1 MIVSIRG
8 RKRERE
14 MRILFI
20 ALKIT
25 FPVIYHLFITLLT
38 LKKQTA
44 SRLVYKQRICHL
56 LCRCVSRLKADCCVF
71 TVAEIKPSP
80 PPGVD
85 DVLMSL
91 ISSTLPPHRDAT
103 RFFVCITPQ
112 LLCFFF
118 FLLLLVFLTLS
129 LGPSAAV
136 EPRSPAGSGMTAPAC
151 FLIVSVPQGL
161 LGSQLGG
168 APTLVW

>member
-44 SRLVYKQRICHL
+44 SPFVYKQHICHF
-56 LCRCVSRLKADCCVF
+56 LCCCVSRLKADCRVF
-71 TVAEIKPSP
+71 TAAEIKPSLQP
-80 PPGVD
+80 LEKKPPGV

-91 ISSTLPPHRDAT
+91 ISSAPPPHPDAT

-112 LLCFFF
+112 SSS
-118 FLLLLVFLTLS
+118 LS
-129 LGPSAAV
+129 LGPTSRCGAQVPLREAA
-136 EPRSPAGSGMTAPAC
+136 
-151 FLIVSVPQGL
+151 
-161 LGSQLGG
+161 
-168 APTLVW
+168 